1 MFNLL
6 KSASWHARQYLSVYI
21 SMFLTAHLGVWR
33 RERREERGE
42 KREESRL
49 EECRQYAD
57 KQSQNRAVKEQVFSE
72 NQSVRT

>member
-1 MFNLL
+1 
-6 KSASWHARQYLSVYI
+6 
-21 SMFLTAHLGVWR
+21 MFLTAHLGVWR

-72 NQSVRT
+72 NQRVRA